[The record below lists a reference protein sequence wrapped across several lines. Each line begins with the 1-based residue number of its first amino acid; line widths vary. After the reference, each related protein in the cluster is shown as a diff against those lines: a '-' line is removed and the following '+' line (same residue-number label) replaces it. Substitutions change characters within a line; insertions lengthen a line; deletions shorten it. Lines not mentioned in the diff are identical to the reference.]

1 MTTKKSIKKNVF
13 LYRTLSALFIGGVV
27 LSAVSCAND
36 DIEANADSGDK
47 EGIVK
52 FEVTDVQTDALS
64 SGSGITRG
72 TITTG
77 LLDKDFAD
85 RKLEAQSDENLD
97 VCLIEST
104 IEGVNPVKVDAGTRA
119 NIINLNTLSDFS
131 STGVRGTNASN
142 LNESW
147 FNDAKTKKTGELY
160 NTTRWSWQ
168 KPHGRFF
175 AVSPDV
181 NAYRDKIKI
190 NLPTA
195 SGKPNVEFT
204 VDKDVRKQVD
214 LMTACSGNVQYSTRF
229 RAPKTN
235 LSFRHALT
243 AIRFAVV
250 RPRV

>member
-1 MTTKKSIKKNVF
+1 MTTKKLIKKNVF
-13 LYRTLSALFIGGVV
+13 LYRTLSALFVGGVV

-72 TITTG
+72 TITSG

-131 STGVRGTNASN
+131 STGVRGTNA
-142 LNESW
+142 
-147 FNDAKTKKTGELY
+147 
-160 NTTRWSWQ
+160 
-168 KPHGRFF
+168 
-175 AVSPDV
+175 
-181 NAYRDKIKI
+181 
-190 NLPTA
+190 
-195 SGKPNVEFT
+195 
-204 VDKDVRKQVD
+204 
-214 LMTACSGNVQYSTRF
+214 
-229 RAPKTN
+229 
-235 LSFRHALT
+235 
-243 AIRFAVV
+243 
-250 RPRV
+250 